1 MKKIQTDRQVKGE
14 LLIVWSVMS
23 AVCGVAI
30 SYAAGACG
38 ADMLMLSWLT
48 WCILCIM
55 PLVTSGVVWALRNQ
69 IDRGLKYMWKH
80 YLLVLSLRKQ
90 LLDAGLYVTRR
101 IGASEVAII
110 PEISV
115 KFLPDYVSGRIY
127 IKNSIKLHG
136 KLSKTDISAAIGR
149 YVVEQIYLS
158 DNSNYY
164 YFDFYDSSINRR
176 LVFKTFEMFKRYSD
190 ALGKY
195 ELFVDTRTRLPLTHH
210 LIVGQ
215 TGSGKTYALH
225 GLLMQMIMKPVDYQ
239 LYFCDPKGSSIALLG
254 ERISPENTADNF
266 DDIIALLE
274 NFVSEMGKRQQEI
287 KERLKYKIDGDY
299 TDFDLSPHIL
309 IFDEYAAFS
318 LQLQAKEKKQ
328 RDHVNDLIS
337 QVVLKGRQS
346 GFFLWI
352 VMQQAGSNNIPTFL
366 RDNLPWKTVLGNAED
381 QTYVTAFGAG
391 VDIPERK
398 MKIGEGVYTYPAV
411 AEKPK
416 LCAFPTLNFDILD
429 ALTRGAGVL

>member
-1 MKKIQTDRQVKGE
+1 MRKIQTDRQFKGSI
-14 LLIVWSVMS
+14 LVAWIVM
-23 AVCGVAI
+23 G
-30 SYAAGACG
+30 
-38 ADMLMLSWLT
+38 M
-48 WCILCIM
+48 IL
-55 PLVTSGVVWALRNQ
+55 GVVTGYVEDISGGNGFVSAGIILFLWNLLTFIAVGVPWALRNQ
-69 IDRGLKYMWKH
+69 IDKGFHYMWKH
-80 YLLVLSLRKQ
+80 YKFVLLLRKQ
-90 LLDAGLYVTRR
+90 LLDAGIYRPIKV
-101 IGASEVAII
+101 GATELAVL
-110 PEISV
+110 PEINA
-115 KFLPDYVSGRIY
+115 KFLANYNGGTVY
-127 IKNSIKLHG
+127 IKNSIKFHE
-136 KLSKTDISAAIGR
+136 KLNKTDISAALGN
-149 YVVEQIYLS
+149 YVVEQVYLT
-158 DNSNYY
+158 DDGNCY
-164 YFDFYDSSINRR
+164 YFEFYDSSVLRR
-176 LVFKTFEMFKRYSD
+176 FVFDDFETFKAHSRRTDNY
-190 ALGKY
+190 K
-195 ELFVDTRTRLPLTHH
+195 LFIDQLTVLPLTHH

-239 LYFCDPKGSSIALLG
+239 LYFCDPKASSIALLG
-254 ERISPENTADNF
+254 EKISPENTADNF

-274 NFVSEMGKRQQEI
+274 NFVAEMEKRQSEMREYLQ
-287 KERLKYKIDGDY
+287 YKIDGDY
-299 TDFDLSPHIL
+299 TDFELSPHIL

-381 QTYVTAFGAG
+381 QTYVTTFGTG

-398 MKIGEGVYTYPAV
+398 MEIGEGVYTYPAI
-411 AEKPK
+411 ANKPK

-429 ALTRGAGVL
+429 ALDQGAGVL

>member
-1 MKKIQTDRQVKGE
+1 MSKIQTDRQVKGE
-14 LLIVWSVMS
+14 LLVVWTVMS

-38 ADMLMLSWLT
+38 ADMLILSWLT
-48 WCILCIM
+48 WCILCLL
-55 PLVTSGVVWALRNQ
+55 PLVISGVVWMLRNQ
-69 IDRGLKYMWKH
+69 IDKGVIYMWKH

-90 LLDAGLYVTRR
+90 LLDAGLYITRR

-164 YFDFYDSSINRR
+164 QFDFYDATINRR
-176 LVFKTFEMFKRYSD
+176 LVFDNFHFFNKYSNAMD
-190 ALGKY
+190 EY
-195 ELFVDTRTRLPLTHH
+195 ELFIDTRTRLPLTHH

-225 GLLMQMIMKPVDYQ
+225 GLLMQMFLKSVQYH
-239 LYFCDPKGSSIALLG
+239 LYFIDPKGSSIALLG
-254 ERISPENTADNF
+254 DKISPENTADNY

-274 NFVSEMGKRQQEI
+274 NFVAEMEKRQLEMR
-287 KERLKYKIDGDY
+287 EHLKDKIDGDY

-309 IFDEYAAFS
+309 IFDEFAAFS
-318 LQLQAKEKKQ
+318 LQLQAKDKKQ
-328 RDHVNDLIS
+328 RDHVDDLIA
-337 QVVLKGRQS
+337 QIVLKGRQS

-416 LCAFPTLNFDILD
+416 LCAFPTLDFDILD

>member
-1 MKKIQTDRQVKGE
+1 MRNIQTDRQLKGE
-14 LLIVWSVMS
+14 LLIVWSLMS

-30 SYAAGACG
+30 SYAAGAYG
-38 ADMLMLSWLT
+38 ADMLILSWLT
-48 WCILCIM
+48 WCILCL
-55 PLVTSGVVWALRNQ
+55 PLLLISGVVWAVGNQ
-69 IDRGLKYMWKH
+69 INKGVKYAWKH
-80 YLLVLSLRKQ
+80 YMLVLSLRRQ
-90 LLDAGLYVTRR
+90 ILDAGLYVTRR

-110 PEISV
+110 PEISA
-115 KFLPDYVSGRIY
+115 KFLPDYASGRVY

-136 KLSKTDISAAIGR
+136 KLSKIDISAALGR

-164 YFDFYDSSINRR
+164 QFDFYDATIDRR
-176 LVFKTFEMFKRYSD
+176 LVFDNFQFFKKYLNSMD
-190 ALGKY
+190 AY
-195 ELFVDTRTRLPLTHH
+195 ELFVDTRTRLPLMHH

-239 LYFCDPKGSSIALLG
+239 LYFCDPKESSIALLG
-254 ERISPENTADNF
+254 ERISPENTADSF
-266 DDIIALLE
+266 DDIIVLLE
-274 NFVSEMGKRQQEI
+274 KFVAEMEKRQLEI
-287 KERLKYKIDGDY
+287 KERLKDKIDGDY
-299 TDFDLSPHIL
+299 TNFDLSPHIL
-309 IFDEYAAFS
+309 IFDEFAAFS
-318 LQLQAKEKKQ
+318 LQLQAKDKKQ

-381 QTYVTAFGAG
+381 QTYVTAFGTG

-398 MKIGEGVYTYPAV
+398 MEIGEGVYTYPAI
-411 AEKPK
+411 ANKPT
-416 LCAFPTLNFDILD
+416 LCAFPTLNFDILA
-429 ALTRGAGVL
+429 ALDQGAGVL

>member
-1 MKKIQTDRQVKGE
+1 MSKIQTDRQVKGE
-14 LLIVWSVMS
+14 LLVVWSVMS

-38 ADMLMLSWLT
+38 ADMLILSWLT
-48 WCILCIM
+48 WCILCLM

-69 IDRGLKYMWKH
+69 INKGLKYMWKH
-80 YLLVLSLRKQ
+80 YLFVLSLRRQ
-90 LLDAGLYVTRR
+90 LLDAGLYITRR

-115 KFLPDYVSGRIY
+115 KFLPDYVSGWIY

-164 YFDFYDSSINRR
+164 QFDFYDATIDRR
-176 LVFKTFEMFKRYSD
+176 LVFDNFHFFNKYSNAMD
-190 ALGKY
+190 EY
-195 ELFVDTRTRLPLTHH
+195 ELFIDTRTRLPLTHH

-225 GLLMQMIMKPVDYQ
+225 GLLMQMLLKPIEYH
-239 LYFCDPKGSSIALLG
+239 LYFADPKASSIALLG
-254 ERISPENTADNF
+254 EKISPANTADNF
-266 DDIIALLE
+266 DDIIALLD
-274 NFVSEMGKRQQEI
+274 NFVAEMGKRQQEI
-287 KERLKYKIDGDY
+287 KERLKDKIDGDY

-346 GFFLWI
+346 GFFIWI

-381 QTYVTAFGAG
+381 QTYITAFGAG

-398 MKIGEGVYTYPAV
+398 MKIGEGVYTYPAI
-411 AEKPK
+411 ADKPK

-429 ALTRGAGVL
+429 ALDWGAGVL